1 MSGDERFIDVQSE
14 LDVAGAGM
22 SKTEVE
28 TTTSIV
34 NEATTSYKDGS
45 EVGIPIEWDQSRNS
59 ASASVHL
66 QPERN
71 TENPKSPTYPL
82 DVGTNCI
89 EMVSTGDLVGKVA
102 LITGA
107 NCKLGRECASLFLK
121 LGASIVLS
129 DSSEGE
135 LQEIVSSFPS
145 DQKNILAYATHANL
159 QEDAEELL
167 SFVYQNHC
175 RLDIFVNI
183 VKPSNER
190 TLLNTSYIELKRA
203 LDDSVCS
210 LFLFLQVFT
219 PLLIES
225 KGSFISVSS
234 SSHFVNMPHSS
245 FTHRVTKAATTEL
258 IRSASAELYS
268 EGIRINSVE
277 VKLPSIAVTPGH
289 DASTAANDDGLSVHI
304 TRAINAIMFLVS
316 TAATGITGICIP
328 VDGYDDE
335 NFIESKRQSAT
346 AEYHTSEDDSL
357 ELMRNQLG
365 TSKLQ
370 LMRAEK
376 SHIFRKKGRKYVIL
390 RARFTKQPIHRKV
403 RGERVA
409 STENDSKESM
419 TSGCSV
425 IHKIED
431 AAESDE
437 TLRPSCSSSF
447 AQEAPMIEQES
458 PQRSSLY
465 SLRKSTLHSAG
476 RVKCLLSVSKQ
487 TPYQFVTSKLRTYRK
502 RIDREIGE
510 PSTKRLLESS
520 EWPHAKS
527 KKIDEEILNKT
538 SFHDDTDIEEISTT
552 DVHESSCEDS
562 TIMEAEMSRTENFK
576 SIESLSKT
584 KHEEM
589 LARIAEIT
597 SAHVYKCNYIHLQR
611 DVPLKL
617 LTSSEI
623 IDDVIKVNRS
633 VPLLHLN
640 GTNQSI
646 RVSFIVD
653 TGNLMPSDLGEDGLG
668 SWNSKGGHRSTTR
681 KCFYDCQL
689 LHCNLRNSR
698 RYEYCLMSQRF
709 VHSFC
714 TPPFSVRKIIY
725 QMRRRNGTKCRYA
738 LITYSIHAGA
748 NIVINAPLKRRKL
761 PRTPQQL
768 NQEDPPDEE
777 TMDAMINRITKN
789 PIFKKSY
796 INVLGDLNPNF
807 LLSEIDESLVC
818 KEVPELDLQQIPS
831 NATVRLSFLV
841 DTTFVSPYSLN
852 TDSLGVWNEGTRRMN
867 IRKFFF
873 SYTKGKCC
881 EGEHDFILYR
891 RYYLHPDST
900 PDAIV
905 RKTVWL
911 ASIEGLYCRYALL
924 SYEIRRNVGILA
936 GSQRKTIMNRLTRKD
951 AKSREMPDV
960 RKRLELMENIVR
972 LKHDSAGEPHEK
984 LEEEYAYES
993 LMHRM
998 SQPSYRHF
1006 TQPYHNN
1013 EPFTLMLLGDVSV
1026 GHMCCA
1032 SCGMEFGTYMHP
1044 SEDLVLEHIE
1054 RFWNQRTETYSTQQM
1069 QKRYLHARIDC
1080 VLSRYEYFTTF
1091 DFLKIPIKV
1100 HSTLNDSHIQYLME
1114 EFGCIFE

>member
-1 MSGDERFIDVQSE
+1 TEVSANKRIIGVQSE
-14 LDVAGAGM
+14 LDVADAGM
-22 SKTEVE
+22 AKTELEMTVP
-28 TTTSIV
+28 IV
-34 NEATTSYKDGS
+34 DEATTIYNDGA
-45 EVGIPIEWDQSRNS
+45 EVGFPIEWDASCNS
-59 ASASVHL
+59 ASSSVDL
-66 QPERN
+66 QAERN
-71 TENPKSPTYPL
+71 TEHPKSPAYPL
-82 DVGTNCI
+82 DVGTTFV
-89 EMVSTGDLVGKVA
+89 EMVSTNDLVGKVA
-102 LITGA
+102 LIAGA

-135 LQEIVSSFPS
+135 LQEIVSSLRS
-145 DQKNILAYATHANL
+145 DQKSILAYATRANL

-167 SFVYQNHC
+167 SFVHQNHC

-183 VKPSNER
+183 LKPPNER

-210 LFLFLQVFT
+210 FFLFLQVFT
-219 PLLIES
+219 PLIIAS
-225 KGSFISVSS
+225 KGSFINVSS
-234 SSHFVNMPHSS
+234 SSSFVSMPHSS
-245 FTHRVTKAATTEL
+245 FIHRVTKAATNEL
-258 IRSASAELYS
+258 MRSASAELCS
-268 EGIRINSVE
+268 EGVRINSVE
-277 VKLPSIAVTPGH
+277 VKLPSIEVTPGH

-304 TRAINAIMFLVS
+304 ARALNAIMFLLS
-316 TAATGITGICIP
+316 PAATGVTGICIP
-328 VDGYDDE
+328 VDGYSDE
-335 NFIESKRQSAT
+335 DFNEHKRQSAKV
-346 AEYHTSEDDSL
+346 EYNISEDDS
-357 ELMRNQLG
+357 MRNQPDA
-365 TSKLQ
+365 SRLQ

-376 SHIFRKKGRKYVIL
+376 LHIFRKKSRKYIIM
-390 RARFTKQPIHRKV
+390 RAHSTKQPVHRKV
-403 RGERVA
+403 RSERVA
-409 STENDSKESM
+409 SMENDFKQRT
-419 TSGCSV
+419 TSGYSV
-425 IHKIED
+425 VRNVED
-431 AAESDE
+431 VAESDE
-437 TLRPSCSSSF
+437 TSGPSCSSSF
-447 AQEAPMIEQES
+447 AQEAPMIERES
-458 PQRSSLY
+458 PRRSSLY
-465 SLRKSTLHSAG
+465 SLRKSTLRSAG
-476 RVKCLLSVSKQ
+476 RVKCLLSAKQ

-502 RIDREIGE
+502 GIDGE
-510 PSTKRLLESS
+510 MGESNTKRLLESN
-520 EWPHAKS
+520 ECPPVKG
-527 KKIDEEILNKT
+527 KEIDEETLNKT
-538 SFHDDTDIEEISTT
+538 SFHDATDIEEVNTAN
-552 DVHESSCEDS
+552 VHESSCEDS
-562 TIMEAEMSRTENFK
+562 TVMEGEMSRTENLK
-576 SIESLSKT
+576 SMEPLSKS

-597 SAHVYKCNYIHLQR
+597 SAHVYKCSYIHLQR

-617 LTSSEI
+617 LSSSEI
-623 IDDVIKVNRS
+623 VADAIKVNRS

-653 TGNLMPSDLGEDGLG
+653 TGSLIPSDLGEDGLG

-681 KCFYDCQL
+681 KCFYDCHL
-689 LHCNLRNSR
+689 LHCNLRNCG
-698 RYEYCLMSQRF
+698 RYEYCLISQRF

-714 TPPFSVRKIIY
+714 MPPFSVRKIIY

-748 NIVINAPLKRRKL
+748 NIVIDVPLKRRKL

-768 NQEDPPDEE
+768 SQEDPPDEG
-777 TMDAMINRITKN
+777 TMDAVISRITKN

-796 INVLGDLNPNF
+796 INVLGDVNPDF
-807 LLSEIDESLVC
+807 LLSEIDEGLVC

-831 NATVRLSFLV
+831 NATVRLSFLI

-852 TDSLGVWNEGTRRMN
+852 TDSLGVWNEGSRRMN

-881 EGEHDFILYR
+881 EGEHDFVLYR

-924 SYEIRRNVGILA
+924 SYEIRRNAMILA
-936 GSQRKTIMNRLTRKD
+936 ASQRKTIMNRSTRRD
-951 AKSREMPDV
+951 TKSREMPDV
-960 RKRLELMENIVR
+960 RKRLELMENTVR
-972 LKHDSAGEPHEK
+972 LEHDSAGEPHK
-984 LEEEYAYES
+984 KVEEGYSYES

-1026 GHMCCA
+1026 GHTCCA
-1032 SCGMEFGTYMHP
+1032 SCGMEFGIYVHP

-1069 QKRYLHARIDC
+1069 QKKYLHARIDC
-1080 VLSRYEYFTTF
+1080 VLSRYDYFTTF
-1091 DFLKIPIKV
+1091 GFLKIPLKV
-1100 HSTLNDSHIQYLME
+1100 HSRLNESHRQYLVD